1 MHLFPKQS
9 LESTIIIHL
18 QQKSWVIVELIEEL
32 RKFKP
37 KLSKQAVYQVL
48 RELKKSEIIIVT
60 SKRVSLSS
68 LWINRMHEFFTTAK
82 YAYEGVDSKD
92 SLAESFV
99 KMEDGDR
106 IVYEFK
112 NPESTDIFWGH
123 VSHILRA
130 MMPANTPMLIYEP
143 HNWFILARKGIEME
157 IMDRSAAEGH
167 PFYVYIPATTLLDK
181 YTKSLFSKPHSCHL
195 ENIHYFK
202 ENFYINTHGDYIIE
216 VVIDP
221 KTQSQ
226 IDKFYNTY
234 TTWDADAASEIKR
247 IVLHMKG
254 RNKLTI
260 SRNAKK
266 AAKYK
271 KIFEKYFIFPK

>member
-1 MHLFPKQS
+1 MNLFPKHS
-9 LESTIIIHL
+9 LESSIIILL
-18 QQKSWVIVELIEEL
+18 QKQSWIIVELIAEL
-32 RKFKP
+32 KTNRP

-48 RELKKSEIIIVT
+48 RNLKKSEIVIVG
-60 SKRVSLSS
+60 SKTVSLSS
-68 LWINRMHEFFTTAK
+68 LWIDRMYEFFAAAK
-82 YAYEGVDSKD
+82 YSYEGVDSND
-92 SLAESFV
+92 SLTENFL

-112 NPESTDIFWGH
+112 NPAATDIFWGH
-123 VSHILRA
+123 ASNILRSI
-130 MMPANTPMLIYEP
+130 MPKNTPMLIYEP
-143 HNWFILARKGIEME
+143 HNWFLLARESIERE
-157 IMDRSAAEGH
+157 IMDRSASEGH

-181 YTKSLFSKPHSCHL
+181 YTKFLFSKPHSCHL

-234 TTWDADAASEIKR
+234 TTWNADAESEIKR
-247 IVLHMKG
+247 IVSHMKG

-266 AAKYK
+266 AEKYR
-271 KIFEKYFIFPK
+271 KIFKKYFLIK

>member
-1 MHLFPKQS
+1 MNLFPKHS
-9 LESTIIIHL
+9 LESSIIVLL
-18 QQKSWVIVELIEEL
+18 QKQSWIIVELITEL
-32 RKFKP
+32 KKIRP

-48 RELKKSEIIIVT
+48 RNLKKSEIVIVG
-60 SKRVSLSS
+60 SKTVSLSS
-68 LWINRMHEFFTTAK
+68 LWIDRMYEFFAAAK
-82 YAYEGVDSKD
+82 YSYEGVNSND
-92 SLAESFV
+92 SLTENFL

-112 NPESTDIFWGH
+112 NPAATDIFWGH
-123 VSHILRA
+123 ASNILRSI
-130 MMPANTPMLIYEP
+130 MPTNTPMLIYEP
-143 HNWFILARKGIEME
+143 HNWFLLARESIERE

-247 IVLHMKG
+247 IVSHMKG

-266 AAKYK
+266 AEKYK
-271 KIFEKYFIFPK
+271 KIFKKYFLIK